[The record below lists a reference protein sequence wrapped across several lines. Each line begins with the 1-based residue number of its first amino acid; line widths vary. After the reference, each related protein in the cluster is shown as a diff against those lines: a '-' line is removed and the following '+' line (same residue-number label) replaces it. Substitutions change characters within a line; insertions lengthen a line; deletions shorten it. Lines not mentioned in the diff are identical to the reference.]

1 MTGGLTIG
9 TGSAST
15 QGLSVSGEVDFLDTL
30 DVTGDLN
37 VDSGTLFVDVSN
49 NNVGLNTGTTL
60 VAGLTLD
67 IQGGTVAALRLQ
79 GHDQATTH
87 FMYFDGGK
95 SEYFDN
101 SEHAMMFLSSGATVS
116 THPGEGAHWIFNGR
130 AQDRDFIFRN
140 NSSNKLTIQGDGGV
154 LIENSGT
161 NKSLITDNDIQ
172 SKANFVAG
180 DNSDNAGAGLSLLG
194 ATGFRNFRVGNNFVS
209 DGMFAVE
216 YSSANGGNS
225 FSGGT
230 IIAGFF
236 DGTNARVG
244 INTTTMQG
252 NDSEANNQLRTYVL
266 NVNGDFNIDG
276 QLYQNNSEFVT
287 SRWTESPNGTDI
299 YRASKV
305 GVGFTTDK
313 DPGFS
318 LDVEG
323 DFNVQGTTYIG
334 GVRQYQDS
342 QGIIKAFND
351 TILYD
356 VDLEANS
363 NSFSNGPIFV
373 GAGVDIVFGNNAK
386 WTIL

>member
-1 MTGGLTIG
+1 
-9 TGSAST
+9 
-15 QGLSVSGEVDFLDTL
+15 
-30 DVTGDLN
+30 
-37 VDSGTLFVDVSN
+37 
-49 NNVGLNTGTTL
+49 
-60 VAGLTLD
+60 
-67 IQGGTVAALRLQ
+67 
-79 GHDQATTH
+79 
-87 FMYFDGGK
+87 MYFDGGK

-287 SRWTESPNGTDI
+287 SRWTESPNNTDI

-305 GVGFTTDK
+305 GIGFTTDK
-313 DPGFS
+313 DPAYV

>member
-1 MTGGLTIG
+1 
-9 TGSAST
+9 
-15 QGLSVSGEVDFLDTL
+15 
-30 DVTGDLN
+30 
-37 VDSGTLFVDVSN
+37 
-49 NNVGLNTGTTL
+49 
-60 VAGLTLD
+60 
-67 IQGGTVAALRLQ
+67 
-79 GHDQATTH
+79 
-87 FMYFDGGK
+87 
-95 SEYFDN
+95 
-101 SEHAMMFLSSGATVS
+101 
-116 THPGEGAHWIFNGR
+116 
-130 AQDRDFIFRN
+130 
-140 NSSNKLTIQGDGGV
+140 
-154 LIENSGT
+154 
-161 NKSLITDNDIQ
+161 
-172 SKANFVAG
+172 
-180 DNSDNAGAGLSLLG
+180 
-194 ATGFRNFRVGNNFVS
+194 
-209 DGMFAVE
+209 MFAVE
-216 YSSANGGNS
+216 YSSADGGNS
-225 FSGGT
+225 FGGGT

-305 GVGFTTDK
+305 GIGFTTDK
-313 DPGFS
+313 DPGYA

-363 NSFSNGPIFV
+363 SSFSNGPIYV
-373 GAGVDIVFGNNAK
+373 ASGVEIVFGNNAK